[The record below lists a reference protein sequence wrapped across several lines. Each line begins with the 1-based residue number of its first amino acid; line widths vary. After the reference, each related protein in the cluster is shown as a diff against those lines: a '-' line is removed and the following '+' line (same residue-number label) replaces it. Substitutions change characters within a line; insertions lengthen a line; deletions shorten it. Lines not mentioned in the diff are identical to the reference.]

1 MTSLRLLMCDDKA
14 EVGDFVRR
22 VAEDVGYEMKFT
34 DEAGDFGRLYR
45 SFDPNLVILDLAMPN
60 VDGIELLHLLAEE
73 HCRAPILL
81 MSGLDP
87 SMRETALRLG
97 RAYRLN
103 MAGIVAKP
111 IRAAGPREIPANL
124 KTAAHLTRNSGT
136 VAAVSGRLH
145 DVRWRR

>member
-1 MTSLRLLMCDDKA
+1 MTSLRLLMCDDEA

-34 DEAGDFGRLYR
+34 DEAGDFGQLYR

-111 IRAAGPREIPANL
+111 IRAAELRELLDNL